1 MLPVQA
7 QARRGTVRKKPEELR
22 SHRWYGVDD
31 LRAFGHRS
39 RMLQMGLS
47 ESDFRGKP
55 VIGIVNT
62 WSELSPCHIHFRNR
76 AEEVKRG
83 VWQAGG
89 FPVELP
95 AHPVTEQYMK
105 PTSMLYRNLL
115 AMETEELARS
125 QPCDGLVLMGGCDKT
140 PPGLVMGAL
149 SAGLPFIFM
158 PAGPMLRGN
167 WRGKTLGSGSD
178 AWKYHAELRA
188 GTITPA
194 QWKDMEAGMARSFG
208 TCMTAGTAATMMLAV
223 EAMGLSL
230 PGASAIPAPDAA
242 HPRMATECGKRIV
255 EMVWDDLRPA
265 TLLTQGSIDNAVAAT
280 MAFGGSTNAII
291 HLIAMARRA
300 GLSLDL
306 ERFDAISRRV
316 PLIANLRPN
325 AEVNLME
332 DFYYAGGSRAF
343 LKRLSPHLDL
353 GARTV
358 TGRTLGED
366 IADADV
372 FDEEVIRPLD
382 RPLQAE
388 GGLAVLKGSL
398 APNGAVIKTSAADP
412 RLLDHTGPAVV
423 FENYADLK
431 KRLDD
436 PALDVT
442 PDSVLVL
449 KSSGPQGAPGMPEWG
464 MMPLPKKLLE
474 RGVRDMVR
482 LSDARMSGTSYG
494 TCVLHVAPE
503 SHVGGPLAFV
513 RDGDLIRLDVANRR
527 LDLLVEEAEMARR
540 RSAWTPPARRY
551 DRGWTSMYL
560 DQVTQADEGCDL
572 RFLEAGTPT
581 PEPDIY

>member
-1 MLPVQA
+1 MG
-7 QARRGTVRKKPEELR
+7 ARRQPEQLR
-22 SHRWYGVDD
+22 SHRWFGVDD

-39 RMLQMGLS
+39 RMLQMGFS
-47 ESDFRGKP
+47 EADFRGKP
-55 VIGIVNT
+55 VIGIINT
-62 WSELSPCHIHFRNR
+62 WSELSPCHFHFRTR

-105 PTSMLYRNLL
+105 PSSMLYRNML

-125 QPCDGLVLMGGCDKT
+125 QPCDGLILLGGCDKT

-149 SAGLPFIFM
+149 SAGLPFVFV
-158 PAGPMLRGN
+158 PAGPMNNGA

-188 GTITPA
+188 GTITPE
-194 QWKDMEAGMARSFG
+194 QWKDMESGMARSFG

-223 EAMGLSL
+223 EAMGLTL
-230 PGASAIPAPDAA
+230 PGAASIPAADAA
-242 HPRMATECGKRIV
+242 HPRMATDSGRRIV
-255 EMVWDDLRPA
+255 EMVWNGETPA
-265 TLLTQGSIDNAVAAT
+265 SLLSQGSIDNAVAAT
-280 MAFGGSTNAII
+280 MAFGGSTNAIVHI
-291 HLIAMARRA
+291 IAMARRA
-300 GLSLDL
+300 GLRLDL

-325 AEVNLME
+325 GDKYLMA
-332 DFYYAGGSRAF
+332 DFFFAGGSRAF
-343 LKRLSPHLDL
+343 LNRLSPHLDL
-353 GARTV
+353 SARTIS
-358 TGRTLGED
+358 GGTLGED
-366 IADADV
+366 IAGADV
-372 FDEEVIRPLD
+372 FNEEIIRPLD

-388 GGLAVLKGSL
+388 GGVAVLKGSL

-423 FENYADLK
+423 FDNYADLK

-436 PALDVT
+436 PALEVT
-442 PDSVLVL
+442 ADSILVL
-449 KSSGPQGAPGMPEWG
+449 RSAGPQGGPGMPEWG
-464 MMPLPKKLLE
+464 MMPIPQKLLKA
-474 RGVRDMVR
+474 GVRDMVR

-503 SHVGGPLAFV
+503 SHVGGPLALV
-513 RDGDLIRLDVANRR
+513 REGDLIRLDVPNRR
-527 LDLLVEEAEMARR
+527 LDLLVDEAEMARR
-540 RSAWTPPARRY
+540 RAAWVPPARRY
-551 DRGWTSMYL
+551 SRGWTSLYL

-572 RFLEAGTPT
+572 RFLEAGEAT

>member
-1 MLPVQA
+1 M
-7 QARRGTVRKKPEELR
+7 ARKTPEQLR

-39 RMLQMGLS
+39 RMLQMGFA

-62 WSELSPCHIHFRNR
+62 WSELSPCHFHFRTR

-95 AHPVTEQYMK
+95 AISLSESLVK
-105 PTSMLYRNLL
+105 PTTMLYRNLL
-115 AMETEELARS
+115 AMDTEELLRAN
-125 QPCDGLVLMGGCDKT
+125 PVDGAVLLGGCDKT

-149 SAGLPFIFM
+149 SAGLPFVFV

-178 AWKYHAELRA
+178 VWKYNAELRA
-188 GTITPA
+188 GNITPA
-194 QWKDMEAGMARSFG
+194 QWKDMEGGIARSFG

-223 EAMGLSL
+223 EAMGLTL
-230 PGASAIPAPDAA
+230 PGASSIPAADAA
-242 HPRMATECGKRIV
+242 HPRMATEAGKRIV
-255 EMVWDDLRPA
+255 EMVWEDLAPGA
-265 TLLTQGSIDNAVAAT
+265 TLSQASIDNAVAAT

-291 HLIAMARRA
+291 HIIAMARRA
-300 GLSLDL
+300 GLQLDL

-325 AEVNLME
+325 GDTHLME
-332 DFYYAGGSRAF
+332 DFHYAGGSRAF
-343 LKRLSPHLDL
+343 LNRLSPHLDL
-353 GARTV
+353 SARTV

-366 IADADV
+366 IADAEV
-372 FDEEVIRPLD
+372 FDEDIIRPLD
-382 RPLQAE
+382 NPLQAE

-398 APNGAVIKTSAADP
+398 APRGAVIKTSAADP
-412 RLLDHTGPAVV
+412 RLLTHTGPAVV

-436 PALDVT
+436 PELPVT

-449 KSSGPQGAPGMPEWG
+449 KGSGPQGGPGMPEWG
-464 MMPLPKKLLE
+464 MMPVPQKLLK

-494 TCVLHVAPE
+494 TCILHVAPE
-503 SHVGGPLAFV
+503 SHLGGPLALV
-513 RDGDLIRLDVANRR
+513 RNGDLIRLDVPNRR
-527 LDLLVEEAEMARR
+527 LDLLVDEAEMERR
-540 RSAWTPPARRY
+540 RAAWTPPPRRY
-551 DRGWTSMYL
+551 GRGWTALYL

-572 RFLEAGTPT
+572 RILEAGAPT

>member
-1 MLPVQA
+1 M
-7 QARRGTVRKKPEELR
+7 ARKTPEQLR
-22 SHRWYGVDD
+22 SHRWFGVDD

-39 RMLQMGLS
+39 RMLQMGFS

-55 VIGIVNT
+55 VIGIINT
-62 WSELSPCHIHFRNR
+62 WSELSPCHFHFRTR

-105 PTSMLYRNLL
+105 PSSMLYRNML

-125 QPCDGLVLMGGCDKT
+125 QPCDGLILLGGCDKT

-149 SAGLPFIFM
+149 SAGLPFIFV

-178 AWKYHAELRA
+178 VWKYNAELRA
-188 GTITPA
+188 GNITPT
-194 QWKDMEAGMARSFG
+194 QWKDMEGGIARSFG
-208 TCMTAGTAATMMLAV
+208 TCMTAGTAATMMLCV

-230 PGASAIPAPDAA
+230 PGASSIPAADAA
-242 HPRMATECGKRIV
+242 HPRMATEAGKRVV
-255 EMVWDDLRPA
+255 EMVWDDLTPA
-265 TLLTQGSIDNAVAAT
+265 RILTQANVDNAVAAT

-291 HLIAMARRA
+291 HIIAMARRA
-300 GLSLDL
+300 GLQLDL

-325 AEVNLME
+325 GDTHLME
-332 DFYYAGGSRAF
+332 DFHYAGGSRAF
-343 LKRLSPHLDL
+343 LKRLAPHLDL
-353 GARTV
+353 SALSV
-358 TGRTLGED
+358 TGLTLGED
-366 IADADV
+366 IADAEV
-372 FDEEVIRPLD
+372 FDADVIRPLD
-382 RPLQAE
+382 NPLQAE
-388 GGLAVLKGSL
+388 GGLAALKGSL
-398 APNGAVIKTSAADP
+398 APQGAVIKTSAADP
-412 RLLDHTGPAVV
+412 RLLTHTGPAVV
-423 FENYADLK
+423 FETYADLK

-436 PALDVT
+436 PALEVT
-442 PDSVLVL
+442 ADSVLVL
-449 KSSGPQGAPGMPEWG
+449 KSSGPQGGPGMPEWG
-464 MMPLPKKLLE
+464 MMPIPQKLLKQ
-474 RGVRDMVR
+474 GVRDMVR

-513 RDGDLIRLDVANRR
+513 RDGDLIRLDVPNRR
-527 LDLLVEEAEMARR
+527 LDLLVDEAEMTRR
-540 RSAWTPPARRY
+540 RAAWTPPARRY
-551 DRGWTSMYL
+551 ERGWTSMYL

-572 RFLEAGTPT
+572 RFLEAGAPT

>member
-1 MLPVQA
+1 
-7 QARRGTVRKKPEELR
+7 VRKKPEELR

-39 RMLQMGLS
+39 RMLQMGLA

-55 VIGIVNT
+55 VIGIINT

-188 GTITPA
+188 GNITPA

-255 EMVWDDLRPA
+255 EMVWDDLTPA
-265 TLLTQGSIDNAVAAT
+265 KLLTQGSIDNAVAAT

-300 GLSLDL
+300 GLTLDL

-423 FENYADLK
+423 FETYADLK

-482 LSDARMSGTSYG
+482 LSDSRMSGTSYG

-513 RDGDLIRLDVANRR
+513 RDGDLIRLDVPNRR

-540 RSAWTPPARRY
+540 RAAWTPPARRY

>member
-1 MLPVQA
+1 M
-7 QARRGTVRKKPEELR
+7 ARRTPEQLR
-22 SHRWYGVDD
+22 SHRWFGAED

-39 RMLQMGLS
+39 RMLQMGLA
-47 ESDFRGKP
+47 EADFRGKP

-62 WSELSPCHIHFRNR
+62 WSELSPCHFHFRTR

-105 PTSMLYRNLL
+105 PTSMLYRNML

-125 QPCDGLVLMGGCDKT
+125 QPCDGLVLLGGCDKT

-149 SAGLPFIFM
+149 SAGLPFIFV

-230 PGASAIPAPDAA
+230 PGASSIPAADAN
-242 HPRMATECGKRIV
+242 HPRMATDSGRRIV
-255 EMVWDDLRPA
+255 DMVWEDLTPA
-265 TLLTQGSIDNAVAAT
+265 AMLTQASVDNAVAAT

-291 HLIAMARRA
+291 HIIAMARRA
-300 GLSLDL
+300 GLRLDL

-316 PLIANLRPN
+316 PLIADLRPN
-325 AEVNLME
+325 GETHLME
-332 DFYYAGGSRAF
+332 DFHYAGGSRAF
-343 LKRLSPHLDL
+343 LNRLAPHLDL
-353 GARTV
+353 SARTV
-358 TGRTLGED
+358 TGRTLDED
-366 IADADV
+366 IAGAEV
-372 FDEEVIRPLD
+372 FDEKVIRPLD
-382 RPLQAE
+382 RPLQPE
-388 GGLAVLKGSL
+388 GGVAVLKGSL
-398 APNGAVIKTSAADP
+398 APRGAVIKTSAADP
-412 RLLDHTGPAVV
+412 RLLTHTGPAVV

-436 PALDVT
+436 PDLAVT
-442 PDSVLVL
+442 ADSVLVL
-449 KSSGPQGAPGMPEWG
+449 KSAGPLGGPGMPEWG
-464 MMPLPKKLLE
+464 MLPLPQKLLKQ
-474 RGVRDMVR
+474 GVRDMVR

-503 SHVGGPLAFV
+503 SHVGGPLALV
-513 RDGDLIRLDVANRR
+513 REGDLIRLDVPNRR
-527 LDLLVEEAEMARR
+527 LDLLVAEDELARR
-540 RSAWTPPARRY
+540 RAAWTPPARRY
-551 DRGWTSMYL
+551 ARGWTSLHL

-572 RFLEAGTPT
+572 AFLEAGAPT

>member
-1 MLPVQA
+1 MGA
-7 QARRGTVRKKPEELR
+7 RKKPEELR

-39 RMLQMGLS
+39 RMAQMGFA
-47 ESDFRGKP
+47 EADYRGKP
-55 VIGIVNT
+55 VIGIINT
-62 WSELSPCHIHFRNR
+62 WSELSPCHFHFRTR

-105 PTSMLYRNLL
+105 PTSMLYRNML

-125 QPCDGLVLMGGCDKT
+125 QPCDGLVLLGGCDKT

-149 SAGLPFIFM
+149 SAGLPFVFV
-158 PAGPMLRGN
+158 PAGPMNNGA

-188 GTITPA
+188 GTITQE
-194 QWKDMEAGMARSFG
+194 QWKDMEGGMARSFG

-223 EAMGLSL
+223 EAMGLTL
-230 PGASAIPAPDAA
+230 PGASSIPAADAA
-242 HPRMATECGKRIV
+242 HPRMATDSGRRIV
-255 EMVWDDLRPA
+255 EMVWADETPA
-265 TLLTQGSIDNAVAAT
+265 SLLTQGSIDNAVAAT
-280 MAFGGSTNAII
+280 MAFGGSTNAIVHI
-291 HLIAMARRA
+291 IAMARRA
-300 GLSLDL
+300 GLQLDL

-325 AEVNLME
+325 GDKYLMA
-332 DFYYAGGSRAF
+332 DFFFAGGSRAF
-343 LKRLSPHLDL
+343 LNRLAPHLDL
-353 GARTV
+353 SARTV
-358 TGRTLGED
+358 SGATLGED
-366 IADADV
+366 IAGADV
-372 FDEEVIRPLD
+372 FNEEIIRPLD
-382 RPLQAE
+382 NPLQAE

-423 FENYADLK
+423 FDNYADLK

-442 PDSVLVL
+442 ADSILVL
-449 KSSGPQGAPGMPEWG
+449 RSSGPQGGPGMPEWG
-464 MMPLPKKLLE
+464 MMPIPQKLLKA
-474 RGVRDMVR
+474 GVRDMVR

-513 RDGDLIRLDVANRR
+513 RDGDLIRLDVPNRR
-527 LDLLVEEAEMARR
+527 LDLLVDEAEMTRR
-540 RSAWTPPARRY
+540 RTAWVAPVRRY
-551 DRGWTSMYL
+551 SRGWTSLYL
-560 DQVTQADEGCDL
+560 DNVTQADEGCDL
-572 RFLEAGTPT
+572 RFLEAGEAT

>member
-1 MLPVQA
+1 MP
-7 QARRGTVRKKPEELR
+7 RKKPEELR
-22 SHRWYGVDD
+22 SHRFYGVDD

-39 RMLQMGLS
+39 RMLQMGFS
-47 ESDFRGKP
+47 EADFRGKP
-55 VIGIVNT
+55 IIGIVNT
-62 WSELSPCHIHFRNR
+62 WSELSPCHFHFRTR

-125 QPCDGLVLMGGCDKT
+125 QPCDGLVLLGGCDKT

-149 SAGLPFIFM
+149 SAGLPFVFV

-178 AWKYHAELRA
+178 VWKYHAELRA
-188 GTITPA
+188 GNITPA

-223 EAMGLSL
+223 EAMGLTL
-230 PGASAIPAPDAA
+230 PGASSIPAPDAN
-242 HPRMATECGKRIV
+242 HPRMATDSGRRAV
-255 EMVWDDLRPA
+255 EMVWEDHTPA
-265 TLLTQGSIDNAVAAT
+265 AMLTQGSVDNAVAAT
-280 MAFGGSTNAII
+280 MAFGGSTNAIVHI
-291 HLIAMARRA
+291 IAMARRA
-300 GLSLDL
+300 GLKLDL

-316 PLIANLRPN
+316 PLIADLRPN
-325 AEVNLME
+325 GDTHLME
-332 DFYYAGGSRAF
+332 DFFYAGGSRAF
-343 LKRLSPHLDL
+343 LNRLAPFLDL
-353 GARTV
+353 SARTV
-358 TGRTLGED
+358 SGRTLGED
-366 IADADV
+366 IAGADV
-372 FDEEVIRPLD
+372 FNDEVIRPLD

-412 RLLDHTGPAVV
+412 RLLSHTGPAVV
-423 FENYADLK
+423 FENYGDLK

-442 PDSVLVL
+442 PDSILVL
-449 KSSGPQGAPGMPEWG
+449 KSSGPQGGPGMPEWG
-464 MMPLPKKLLE
+464 MMPLPQKLLKQ
-474 RGVRDMVR
+474 GVRDMVR

-503 SHVGGPLAFV
+503 SHVGGPLALV
-513 RDGDLIRLDVANRR
+513 RDGDLIRLDVPNRR
-527 LDLLVEEAEMARR
+527 LDLLVDEAEMARR
-540 RSAWTPPARRY
+540 RAAWQRPAPRY
-551 DRGWTSMYL
+551 ARGWTAMYL

-572 RFLEAGTPT
+572 RFLEAGAAT

>member
-1 MLPVQA
+1 MGA
-7 QARRGTVRKKPEELR
+7 RKKPEELR

-39 RMLQMGLS
+39 RMAQMGLS
-47 ESDFRGKP
+47 EADYRGKP
-55 VIGIVNT
+55 VIGIINT
-62 WSELSPCHIHFRNR
+62 WSELSPCHFHFRTR

-95 AHPVTEQYMK
+95 AHPVTEQFMK
-105 PTSMLYRNLL
+105 PSSMLYRNML

-125 QPCDGLVLMGGCDKT
+125 QPCDGLILLGGCDKT

-149 SAGLPFIFM
+149 SAGLPFVFV
-158 PAGPMLRGN
+158 PAGPMNNGA

-188 GTITPA
+188 GTITQE
-194 QWKDMEAGMARSFG
+194 QWKDMESGMARSFG

-223 EAMGLSL
+223 EAMGLTL
-230 PGASAIPAPDAA
+230 PGAASIPAADAA
-242 HPRMATECGKRIV
+242 HPRMATDSGRRIV
-255 EMVWDDLRPA
+255 EMVWTDATPA
-265 TLLTQGSIDNAVAAT
+265 SLLSQGSIDNAVAAT
-280 MAFGGSTNAII
+280 MAFGGSTNAIVHI
-291 HLIAMARRA
+291 IAMARRA
-300 GLSLDL
+300 GLRLDL

-325 AEVNLME
+325 GDTYLMA
-332 DFYYAGGSRAF
+332 DFFFAGGSRAF
-343 LKRLSPHLDL
+343 LNRLAPHLDL
-353 GARTV
+353 SARTV
-358 TGRTLGED
+358 SGATLGED
-366 IADADV
+366 IAGAEV
-372 FDEEVIRPLD
+372 FDEEIIRPLD

-423 FENYADLK
+423 FDNYADLK

-436 PALDVT
+436 PALEVT
-442 PDSVLVL
+442 ADSILVL
-449 KSSGPQGAPGMPEWG
+449 RSAGPQGGPGMPEWG
-464 MMPLPKKLLE
+464 MMPIPQKLLKA
-474 RGVRDMVR
+474 GVRDMVR

-503 SHVGGPLAFV
+503 SHVGGPLALV
-513 RDGDLIRLDVANRR
+513 REGDLIRLDVPNRR
-527 LDLLVEEAEMARR
+527 LDLLVDEAEMARR
-540 RSAWTPPARRY
+540 RAAWVPPARRY
-551 DRGWTSMYL
+551 SRGWTSLYL

-572 RFLEAGTPT
+572 RFLEAGEAT